1 MPSLSRPTSVTSTS
15 TLQRIPTSQLRP
27 GMFLVRILD
36 SWWKSPF
43 FVHRRLLKSS
53 TDVQQLMSSGIRE
66 VEIDTSLGVEVSSE
80 AESDFDEA
88 ASTAE
93 VTDMPIVSCDHD
105 ESTKN
110 EQAPGSLGPESFP
123 DPELEA
129 RSEESKNREEVVQ
142 LREAAVAAV
151 EGAFEGV
158 KTGQPISQPAVQG
171 TAQALIQK
179 ALAHPGIVAEILLI
193 DSLKQFDKTLYAHV
207 VDTAVYSILVGLQ
220 LGWDEGKLERVG
232 IAGLLHDVGYMRLP
246 QNLVKAHWEGRND
259 AVLLQKHVVMGEA
272 LIKRQAEFSEDIVQM
287 VREHHVYQ
295 DGSGYPEGQ
304 GGALLSESGQL
315 LGIVDY
321 FDELITVGG
330 PSGALPAALAIRRLY
345 QEAQK
350 GKFSTPCIEA
360 MIRTLGVFPVGTV
373 VQLSTGE
380 QAVVMKQHP
389 EMGLKP
395 RVKIF
400 RGSDGKI
407 LDVPQECDLSKD
419 TSLGHDMSIAK
430 VLDPAEYSL
439 DLQEYFHS

>member
-1 MPSLSRPTSVTSTS
+1 
-15 TLQRIPTSQLRP
+15 
-27 GMFLVRILD
+27 MFMVRILD

-43 FVHRRLLKSS
+43 FVHRRLLKSP
-53 TDVQQLMSSGIRE
+53 TDVQRLMSSGIRE

-88 ASTAE
+88 VSTSE
-93 VTDMPIVSCDHD
+93 ETDMPIVSCEHD
-105 ESTKN
+105 ESATN
-110 EQAPGSLGPESFP
+110 EQAPGSLGQESTP
-123 DPELEA
+123 DPPSY
-129 RSEESKNREEVVQ
+129 SEELKNREEVVQ
-142 LREAAVAAV
+142 LRKATVAAV

-158 KTGQPISQPAVQG
+158 KTGQPISQPAVHAA
-171 TAQALIQK
+171 AQALVHK
-179 ALAHPGIVAEILLI
+179 TLANPALVAEILLI

-220 LGWDEGKLERVG
+220 LGWDEGKLKRVG
-232 IAGLLHDVGYMRLP
+232 VAGLLHDVGYMRLP
-246 QNLVKAHWEGRND
+246 QNVVKAHWDGRSD
-259 AVLLQKHVVMGEA
+259 AVLLQQHVAIGET
-272 LIKRQAEFSEDIVQM
+272 LIQRQAHFSSDIVQM
-287 VREHHVYQ
+287 VREHHAYR
-295 DGSGYPEGQ
+295 DGSGYPEGYA
-304 GGALLSESGQL
+304 GALLSDSGQL

-330 PSGALPAALAIRRLY
+330 ISGSLPAALAIRRLY

-350 GKFSTPCIEA
+350 GKFSVPFIEA
-360 MIRTLGVFPVGTV
+360 MIRTLGVFPVSTV

-395 RVKIF
+395 QVKIF

-407 LDVPQECDLSKD
+407 FDVPQECDLSKD
-419 TSLGHDMSIAK
+419 TNLGHDMSIAK
-430 VLDPAEYSL
+430 VLDPTEYSL

>member
-1 MPSLSRPTSVTSTS
+1 
-15 TLQRIPTSQLRP
+15 
-27 GMFLVRILD
+27 MFMVRILD

-43 FVHRRLLKSS
+43 FVHRRLLKSH

-66 VEIDTSLGVEVSSE
+66 VEIDTSLGVEDSSE
-80 AESDFDEA
+80 AESDFEA
-88 ASTAE
+88 VPLPSE
-93 VTDMPIVSCDHD
+93 ETDMPIVSCEHD
-105 ESTKN
+105 ESATN
-110 EQAPGSLGPESFP
+110 EQAPGSLGSELTP
-123 DPELEA
+123 DPQPY
-129 RSEESKNREEVVQ
+129 SEELKNREEVVQ
-142 LREAAVAAV
+142 LRKATVAAV

-158 KTGQPISQPAVQG
+158 KTGQPISQPAVHAA
-171 TAQALIQK
+171 AQALVHK
-179 ALAHPGIVAEILLI
+179 TLANPALVAEILLI

-220 LGWDEGKLERVG
+220 LGWDEGKLKRVG
-232 IAGLLHDVGYMRLP
+232 VAGLLHDVGYMRLP
-246 QNLVKAHWEGRND
+246 QNVVKAHWDGRSD
-259 AVLLQKHVVMGEA
+259 AVLLQQHVAIGEA
-272 LIKRQAEFSEDIVQM
+272 LIQRQAHFSSDIVQM
-287 VREHHVYQ
+287 VREHHAYL
-295 DGSGYPEGQ
+295 DGSGYPEGHAS
-304 GGALLSESGQL
+304 ALLSESGQL

-330 PSGALPAALAIRRLY
+330 TSGSLPAALAIRRLY

-350 GKFSTPCIEA
+350 GKFSTPFIEA

-373 VQLSTGE
+373 VQLFTGE

-395 RVKIF
+395 QVKIF

>member
-1 MPSLSRPTSVTSTS
+1 MASLSRPPAASSS
-15 TLQRIPTSQLRP
+15 SLQRILTSQLRP
-27 GMFLVRILD
+27 GMFMVRIFD

-43 FVHRRLLKSS
+43 FVHRRLLKSP

-80 AESDFDEA
+80 AESDFAETV
-88 ASTAE
+88 SSSE
-93 VTDMPIVSCDHD
+93 VTDMPIVSCEHD
-105 ESTKN
+105 ESATN
-110 EQAPGSLGPESFP
+110 EQASGSLNPESTP
-123 DPELEA
+123 DPPPY
-129 RSEESKNREEVVQ
+129 SEESKNREEVVQ
-142 LREAAVAAV
+142 LRKAAVAAV

-158 KTGQPISQPAVQG
+158 KTGQPISQPTVHAA
-171 TAQALIQK
+171 AQALVHK
-179 ALAHPGIVAEILLI
+179 TLANPALVAEILLI

-220 LGWDEGKLERVG
+220 LGWDEGKLEKVG
-232 IAGLLHDVGYMRLP
+232 VAGLLHDVGYMRLP
-246 QNLVKAHWEGRND
+246 QNVVKAHWDGRSD
-259 AVLLQKHVVMGEA
+259 AVLLQQHVAIGET
-272 LIKRQAEFSEDIVQM
+272 LIQRQAHFSSDIVQM
-287 VREHHVYQ
+287 VREHHAYR
-295 DGSGYPEGQ
+295 DGTGYPEGYAS
-304 GGALLSESGQL
+304 ALLSESGQL

-330 PSGALPAALAIRRLY
+330 ISGSLPAALAIRRLY

-350 GKFSTPCIEA
+350 GKFSTPFIEA
-360 MIRTLGVFPVGTV
+360 IIRTLGVFPVGTV

-395 RVKIF
+395 QVKIF

-407 LDVPQECDLSKD
+407 FDVPRECDLSKD
-419 TSLGHDMSIAK
+419 TNLGHDMSIAK
-430 VLDPAEYSL
+430 VLDPTEYSL

>member
-1 MPSLSRPTSVTSTS
+1 MASLSKPPAAASTS

-43 FVHRRLLKSS
+43 FVHRRLLKSP
-53 TDVQQLMSSGIRE
+53 TDIQQLMSSGIRE

-80 AESDFDEA
+80 AESGFDETV
-88 ASTAE
+88 STSE
-93 VTDMPIVSCDHD
+93 DTDMLIVSCGHD
-105 ESTKN
+105 ESATN
-110 EQAPGSLGPESFP
+110 DQPPASLGPEP
-123 DPELEA
+123 THDPPPYL
-129 RSEESKNREEVVQ
+129 EESKNREEVVQ
-142 LREAAVAAV
+142 LREATVAAV

-158 KTGQPISQPAVQG
+158 KTGQPISQPSVHAA
-171 TAQALIQK
+171 AQALVYK
-179 ALAHPGIVAEILLI
+179 TLANPGLAAEILLI
-193 DSLKQFDKTLYAHV
+193 DSLKQFEKTLYAHV

-220 LGWDEGKLERVG
+220 LGWDEGKLEKVG
-232 IAGLLHDVGYMRLP
+232 VAGLLHDVGYMRLP
-246 QNLVKAHWEGRND
+246 QNVVKAHWDGRSD
-259 AVLLQKHVVMGEA
+259 AVLLQQHVAIGET
-272 LIKRQAEFSEDIVQM
+272 LIQRQAHFSSDIVQM
-287 VREHHVYQ
+287 VGEHHAYL
-295 DGSGYPEGQ
+295 DGSGYPEGRA
-304 GGALLSESGQL
+304 GAALSESGQL

-330 PSGALPAALAIRRLY
+330 ISGSLPAALAIRRLY

-350 GKFSTPCIEA
+350 GKFSALFIEA

-395 RVKIF
+395 QVKVF
-400 RGSDGKI
+400 RGSDGQI
-407 LDVPQECDLSKD
+407 FDVPQECDLSKD
-419 TSLGHDMSIAK
+419 ASFGHDMSIAK
-430 VLDPAEYSL
+430 VLDPTEYSL

>member
-1 MPSLSRPTSVTSTS
+1 MASLSRPPAASSSS

-43 FVHRRLLKSS
+43 FVHRRLLKSP
-53 TDVQQLMSSGIRE
+53 TDVQQLMNSGIRE

-80 AESDFDEA
+80 TETDFDETG
-88 ASTAE
+88 STPEA
-93 VTDMPIVSCDHD
+93 TDMPIVSCEHD
-105 ESTKN
+105 KSVKN
-110 EQAPGSLGPESFP
+110 EQAPGSLGPELTP
-123 DPELEA
+123 DTSPY
-129 RSEESKNREEVVQ
+129 SEESKNREEVVQ
-142 LREAAVAAV
+142 LREATVAAV
-151 EGAFEGV
+151 ERAFEGV
-158 KTGQPISQPAVQG
+158 KTGQPISQPAVHA
-171 TAQALIQK
+171 TAQALVHK
-179 ALAHPGIVAEILLI
+179 TLANPALVAEILLI

-220 LGWDEGKLERVG
+220 LEWDEGRLEKVG
-232 IAGLLHDVGYMRLP
+232 VAGLLHDVGYMRLP
-246 QNLVKAHWEGRND
+246 QNVVKAHWDGRSD
-259 AVLLQKHVVMGEA
+259 AVLLQQHVAIGET
-272 LIKRQAEFSEDIVQM
+272 LIQRQAHFSSDIVQM
-287 VREHHVYQ
+287 VREHHAYL

-330 PSGALPAALAIRRLY
+330 TSGSLPAALAIRRLY

-350 GKFSTPCIEA
+350 GKFSTPFIEA
-360 MIRTLGVFPVGTV
+360 MIRTLGVFPVSTV

-395 RVKIF
+395 QVKIF
-400 RGSDGKI
+400 RGSDGKM
-407 LDVPQECDLSKD
+407 LDVPQDCDLSKD
-419 TSLGHDMSIAK
+419 ASLGHDMSIVK
-430 VLDPAEYSL
+430 VLDPTEYCL
-439 DLQEYFHS
+439 DLQEYFHL

>member
-1 MPSLSRPTSVTSTS
+1 M
-15 TLQRIPTSQLRP
+15 
-27 GMFLVRILD
+27 VRILD

-43 FVHRRLLKSS
+43 FVHRRLLKSP

-88 ASTAE
+88 PLPSE
-93 VTDMPIVSCDHD
+93 VTGMPIVSCEHD
-105 ESTKN
+105 ESSTN
-110 EQAPGSLGPESFP
+110 EQVRGSLGPESTP
-123 DPELEA
+123 DPPPY
-129 RSEESKNREEVVQ
+129 SEESKNREEVVG
-142 LREAAVAAV
+142 LRKATVAAV

-158 KTGQPISQPAVQG
+158 KTGQPISQPAVHAA
-171 TAQALIQK
+171 AQALVHK
-179 ALAHPGIVAEILLI
+179 TLANPALVAEILLI

-220 LGWDEGKLERVG
+220 LGWDEGKLKRVG
-232 IAGLLHDVGYMRLP
+232 VAGLLHDVGYMRLP
-246 QNLVKAHWEGRND
+246 QNVVKAHWDGRSD
-259 AVLLQKHVVMGEA
+259 AVLLQQHVVIGET
-272 LIKRQAEFSEDIVQM
+272 LIQRQAHFSSDIVQM
-287 VREHHVYQ
+287 VREHHAYR
-295 DGSGYPEGQ
+295 DGSGYPDGH
-304 GGALLSESGQL
+304 ASTLLSESGQL

-330 PSGALPAALAIRRLY
+330 TSGSLPAALAIRRLY
-345 QEAQK
+345 QEAPK
-350 GKFSTPCIEA
+350 GKFSTPFIEA

-389 EMGLKP
+389 EMGMKP
-395 RVKIF
+395 QVKIF

-430 VLDPAEYSL
+430 VLDSTEYSL
-439 DLQEYFHS
+439 DLQEYFQS

>member
-1 MPSLSRPTSVTSTS
+1 MASLSKPPAAASTN

-43 FVHRRLLKSS
+43 FVHRRLLKSP

-66 VEIDTSLGVEVSSE
+66 VEIDTSLGVEVYSE
-80 AESDFDEA
+80 AESDCDEA
-88 ASTAE
+88 ASTSE
-93 VTDMPIVSCDHD
+93 ETGMHNVSCGHD
-105 ESTKN
+105 ESATN
-110 EQAPGSLGPESFP
+110 DRAPASLGPESTP
-123 DPELEA
+123 DPAPYLED
-129 RSEESKNREEVVQ
+129 SKNREEVVQ
-142 LREAAVAAV
+142 LREATVAAV

-158 KTGQPISQPAVQG
+158 KTGQPISQPSVHAA
-171 TAQALIQK
+171 AQALVHK
-179 ALAHPGIVAEILLI
+179 TLANPALVAEILLI

-220 LGWDEGKLERVG
+220 LGWDEGKLEKVG

-246 QNLVKAHWEGRND
+246 QNVVKAHWNGRRD
-259 AVLLQKHVVMGEA
+259 AVLLQQHVAIGEA
-272 LIKRQAEFSEDIVQM
+272 LIQRQAHFSSDIVQM
-287 VREHHVYQ
+287 VREHHVYL
-295 DGSGYPEGQ
+295 DGSGYPEGY
-304 GGALLSESGQL
+304 ANAPLSESGQL

-330 PSGALPAALAIRRLY
+330 IFGSLPAALAIRRLY

-350 GKFSTPCIEA
+350 GKFSTPFIEA

-389 EMGLKP
+389 EMALKP
-395 RVKIF
+395 HVKIF
-400 RGSDGKI
+400 RGSHGKI

-430 VLDPAEYSL
+430 VLDPTEYSL
-439 DLQEYFHS
+439 DFQEYFHS

>member
-1 MPSLSRPTSVTSTS
+1 MASLSKPPAAASTN

-43 FVHRRLLKSS
+43 FVHRRLLKSP

-66 VEIDTSLGVEVSSE
+66 VEIDTSLGVEVCSE
-80 AESDFDEA
+80 AESDCDEA
-88 ASTAE
+88 ASTSE
-93 VTDMPIVSCDHD
+93 EIGMHNVSCGHEESATNDRPPASLSL
-105 ESTKN
+105 EST
-110 EQAPGSLGPESFP
+110 P
-123 DPELEA
+123 DPAPYLED
-129 RSEESKNREEVVQ
+129 SKNREEVVQ
-142 LREAAVAAV
+142 LREATVAAV
-151 EGAFEGV
+151 EGAFAGV
-158 KTGQPISQPAVQG
+158 KTGQPISQPSVHAA
-171 TAQALIQK
+171 AQALVHK
-179 ALAHPGIVAEILLI
+179 TLASPALVAEILLI

-220 LGWDEGKLERVG
+220 LGWDEGKLEKVG

-246 QNLVKAHWEGRND
+246 QNVVKAHWNGRSD
-259 AVLLQKHVVMGEA
+259 AALLQQHVAIGET
-272 LIKRQAEFSEDIVQM
+272 LIQRQAHFSSDIVQM
-287 VREHHVYQ
+287 VREHHAYL
-295 DGSGYPEGQ
+295 DGSGYPEGY
-304 GGALLSESGQL
+304 ANAPLSESGQL

-330 PSGALPAALAIRRLY
+330 ISGSLPAAKAIRRLY

-350 GKFSTPCIEA
+350 GKFSTPFIEA

-389 EMGLKP
+389 EMALKP
-395 RVKIF
+395 QVKIF
-400 RGSDGKI
+400 RGSNGKI

-419 TSLGHDMSIAK
+419 ASLGHDMSIAK
-430 VLDPAEYSL
+430 VLDPKEYSL
-439 DLQEYFHS
+439 DFQEYFHS